1 MINWGTLQVE
11 SLERRMME
19 MVDTKKDQSTVQ
31 DVESHDPPTTGK
43 MSPGAG
49 HSRTPTE
56 DNEKDVVK
64 KTIDNIKNERVKD
77 VKDIKG

>member
-1 MINWGTLQVE
+1 MADQKKEGT
-11 SLERRMME
+11 
-19 MVDTKKDQSTVQ
+19 TVP
-31 DVESHDPPTTGK
+31 DNASHNPPATGK

-64 KTIDNIKNERVKD
+64 K
-77 VKDIKG
+77 KDIKDVRG